1 MARNGTGTM
10 AVINSFSA
18 NTTIESA
25 KINANFT
32 DIASEITGSLP
43 RDGQAGMTGAF
54 KAASGTAAAP
64 GVTFASGTTSG
75 LYLIGATEVG
85 AAIGGTKVA
94 TLDSAGW
101 KNASGTKYDAFA
113 SGTKLLFYS
122 DTAPTGWTIQTA
134 SINNKA
140 LRVVSGSGAGGGT
153 GGATGGTSDF
163 TDVFTARTIAKVNLP
178 NYTMTDS
185 IVIPDHSHYVASS
198 SGGTSALPNS
208 STQIVRE
215 GRGNAGAGAD
225 YYYSLEGTNSAANV
239 GASSDSGGHTVNVS
253 VALGGSGTALDFAVA
268 YASVIIA
275 AKD

>member
-18 NTTIESA
+18 NSTIESA
-25 KINANFT
+25 KMNANFT

-64 GVTFASGTTSG
+64 GMTFASGTTSG
-75 LYLIGATEVG
+75 LYLIGASEIG
-85 AAIGGTKVA
+85 ASAGGAKVA
-94 TLDSAGW
+94 SLDSTGW
-101 KNASGTKYDAFA
+101 KNATGAKYDAFP

-122 DTAPTGWTIQTA
+122 NTAPTGWTIQTA
-134 SINNKA
+134 SLNDKA

-153 GGATGGTSDF
+153 GGVTGGSTAFTS
-163 TDVFTARTIAKVNLP
+163 VFTNRTITKDNLP
-178 NYTMTDS
+178 NYNLPDTLS
-185 IVIPDHSHYVASS
+185 INSNGNHTHTISILR
-198 SGGTSALPNS
+198 GT
-208 STQIVRE
+208 
-215 GRGNAGAGAD
+215 
-225 YYYSLEGTNSAANV
+225 
-239 GASSDSGGHTVNVS
+239 VS
-253 VALGGSGTALDFAVA
+253 GGSGTATALMAPASSYDTGSINETTDSDGAHTHTISGSAQLDGGGVAMDFAVA